1 MIDKYL
7 YRLSLKR
14 GRWAGTQA
22 GRRKFSFERNI
33 WWPAHYL
40 QDDDIGDDKMMRMMT
55 VAKMSPGAPRQ
66 TNWSSDFSQFHHQ
79 DGSPAFA
86 EQNFFLSFPL
96 HLTQIALK
104 TIKISNITFSD
115 FQHIWYIYHNIF
127 SILVCFSRLSLSLL
141 LSSFQLSTVTF
152 DLGTINLE
160 LWTQKYENWFWKE
173 WKNLNREVAICKNWN
188 IIFIL

>member
-1 MIDKYL
+1 MGWYASWATEILLWTKYL
-7 YRLSLKR
+7 MTSTLF
-14 GRWAGTQA
+14 AG
-22 GRRKFSFERNI
+22 
-33 WWPAHYL
+33 
-40 QDDDIGDDKMMRMMT
+40 
-55 VAKMSPGAPRQ
+55 
-66 TNWSSDFSQFHHQ
+66 WSSLVTLVMTRWWEWWLLQRCNQERLAKPTDHQ
-79 DGSPAFA
+79 TSPNFTIRMDLRLL
-86 EQNFFLSFPL
+86 QNKNFFLSFPL

-152 DLGTINLE
+152 DLGTINLG

-173 WKNLNREVAICKNWN
+173 WTNLNHEVVICKN
-188 IIFIL
+188 